1 MSESLVSPL
10 VELARAARSRATG
23 RFSLAAPGVA
33 GLTVE
38 LAGGAVVEVG
48 GGASL
53 LSGVGVGGAGSLQ
66 RDLGAAVGAGVGFDK
81 ALAVAS
87 EALGRALV
95 VWVEIPGAQG
105 GFTPGPAPAGAFP
118 LPTSVTSLLSAAW
131 RQHRGAEALQR
142 ALAPLQ
148 RRTVQLIEG
157 QQAEGLDPTLTRL
170 MQRAKAGPTVEELLA
185 EAAAKGPARRD
196 EVARGIELLVHL
208 GLLTLVAPVKAAK
221 PAPAAPAGPTPE
233 ELRALARQV
242 RGQSPLAALGL
253 GETPAAEI
261 TKEKVQ
267 SAFRAVA
274 NRHHPDRYSGQ
285 SEAHRAAAMEVFA
298 ALNEHSSALAEPAA
312 LQLEVE
318 KLACAQRGEVWVSE
332 MDKERAKV
340 VIKRALAA
348 EQARSFQSARELAQE
363 ALALHPGSVDGAL
376 LSAYYR
382 AVLKELPL
390 ADALAVIDGLNLV
403 HDRQRAEAAYRAGRL
418 YSLAERPNEAR
429 ARFTRCVEL
438 MPSHTDA
445 QRELRVLQRRGR
457 PEPVK

>member
-1 MSESLVSPL
+1 MSVPVVSPL
-10 VELARAARSRATG
+10 VELVRASRSRATG
-23 RFSLAAPGVA
+23 RFTLVAPAGG
-33 GLTVE
+33 GLTVD
-38 LAGGAVVEVG
+38 LQGGAVVEVG
-48 GGASL
+48 GVPGL
-53 LSGVGVGGAGSLQ
+53 LSGVGVSGSGSLQ

-81 ALAVAS
+81 ALAVAA

-95 VWVEIPGAQG
+95 AAVEMPAATGSFTAGA
-105 GFTPGPAPAGAFP
+105 PPAGAFP
-118 LPTSVTSLLSAAW
+118 LPGSVTQVLSAAW
-131 RQHRGAEALQR
+131 RQHRGVEALQR

-148 RRTVQLIEG
+148 RHMVQLVEG
-157 QQAEGLDPTLTRL
+157 QPTEGLDPTLTRL
-170 MQRAKAGPTVEELLA
+170 IQRAKTGPTVEELLA

-196 EVARGIELLVHL
+196 EVARGVELLLHL
-208 GLLTLVAPVKAAK
+208 GLITLGAPVRATR

-233 ELRALARQV
+233 ELLSLAQQLRA
-242 RGQSPLAALGL
+242 QSPLTALGL
-253 GETPAAEI
+253 AEIPAAEI
-261 TKEKVQ
+261 TRERVQ

-298 ALNEHSSALAEPAA
+298 ALNEHSGVLAEPAA

-332 MDKERAKV
+332 LDKERAKV
-340 VIKRALAA
+340 LIKRALAA

-363 ALALHPGSVDGAL
+363 ALALYPGSVEGAL
-376 LSAYYR
+376 LSAYFR

-390 ADALAVIDGLNLV
+390 ADALGLMDGLTLPN
-403 HDRQRAEAAYRAGRL
+403 DRLRAEAAYRAGRL
-418 YSLAERPNEAR
+418 FTLADRPNDAR

-438 MPSHTDA
+438 NPNHTDA

-457 PEPVK
+457 PEQVK